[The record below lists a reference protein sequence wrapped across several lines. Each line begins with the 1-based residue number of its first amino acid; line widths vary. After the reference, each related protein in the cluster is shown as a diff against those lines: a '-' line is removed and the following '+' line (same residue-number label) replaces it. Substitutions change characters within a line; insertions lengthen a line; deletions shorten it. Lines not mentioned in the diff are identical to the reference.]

1 MKTSIVI
8 GMNIKIWRVR
18 KNITQRNL
26 ANKTKLSQS
35 YFSKLEKGVENPT
48 LDTLTRVADALGI
61 KVGELFNED
70 EIASKAA

>member
-61 KVGELFNED
+61 KVGELFD
-70 EIASKAA
+70 EEQATIKAA

>member
-18 KNITQRNL
+18 KNITQRDL
-26 ANKTKLSQS
+26 ANKTRLSQS

-61 KVGELFNED
+61 KVGELFD
-70 EIASKAA
+70 EEQATIKAA